1 MGDYKIF
8 FQNHLKGLT
17 SRLMTHPRRWYHKKK
32 AKNCKKEKCSII
44 CNNCTGGVI
53 LHDLGLRFDTP
64 TINTLFYNADDFLFF
79 VSNIKAFSKSDMYQ
93 IPDTNYSYPI
103 GAIKLRERIIK
114 IGLVHYST
122 FDEGKRKWEERFKR
136 IDYNNL
142 FIIWEGKDITRE
154 QLESFKGIQYPK
166 QVYSLD
172 CEDFSKLYPFY
183 VGHIMYRS
191 WFPGKIIEYKHLLS
205 LKRYLDDF
213 NYIKFLNVHSV

>member
-8 FQNHLKGLT
+8 FQNHLKGLA

-136 IDYNNL
+136 I
-142 FIIWEGKDITRE
+142 
-154 QLESFKGIQYPK
+154 QYPK

-183 VGHIMYRS
+183 VGHIIYRS